1 MLIGDPTDSG
11 VRVDHG
17 GQLGRGSACVDMGA
31 REILGGLRN
40 CLVQTSV
47 RQEP

>member
-1 MLIGDPTDSG
+1 M
-11 VRVDHG
+11 DHG

-31 REILGGLRN
+31 REILGGHGGFLA
-40 CLVQTSV
+40 QTSV